1 MNKSE
6 ASALLAEITVSPI
19 TSELHQ
25 LLCASQERFVNIKK
39 QLKLRIDP
47 RQFTRLYS
55 DIASACIHQ
64 TVGTA
69 QWAESQASS
78 RIEKHGGYPRARIDH
93 LDRTFIFT
101 SNGKAS
107 ADYIK
112 NAMSVNSATGTAGAR
127 CIQVDYKLNGANG
140 IGRAVLIIPSGDG
153 TPLVQTELYPSFGPA
168 IAIG

>member
-19 TSELHQ
+19 ASELHQ
-25 LLCASQERFVNIKK
+25 LLCTSQEQFVSIKK
-39 QLKLRIDP
+39 QLELQIDP
-47 RQFTRLYS
+47 MQFTRLYS

-78 RIEKHGGYPRARIDH
+78 RIEKHGSYPRARIDH

-101 SNGKAS
+101 SNGKTS

-112 NAMSVNSATGTAGAR
+112 NAMSVNSSSGTAGAR
-127 CIQVDYKLNGANG
+127 CIQVDYKPDGANG
-140 IGRAVLIIPSGDG
+140 IGRAMLIIPSGDG
-153 TPLVQTELYPSFGPA
+153 TPLAQTELYPTFDPT
-168 IAIG
+168 IAIS